1 MRPKQML
8 LLASGPIGA
17 ALLGVI
23 TLPLLSWWY
32 TPEAL
37 GQLSMLQT
45 ILSFAVVLLSL
56 GLDQALMREYHEH
69 PQTKELL
76 WVTLLPGLIIL
87 SLIALMSLSLFP
99 TAISQALFA
108 LPSTALSVGVL
119 LLILSSYLL
128 RYLNVMQR
136 LREQSALFA
145 LSQVSPKAFLLLGF
159 GIALL
164 LNSAHDF
171 YSLFAIQAA
180 ALLLSFALFAALS
193 HAVWRGL
200 WAQKLDTALLKK
212 TLVYSLPLMFGGL
225 AFWALSSLDRVMLRS
240 HASLSELGI
249 YAVAGSFAAATALL
263 SNIFNTLWA
272 PTVFKWVAAGEHQAQ
287 LGKITAQVLAVVML
301 LACLMA
307 LAVPV
312 VPFFLPAAYHNI
324 AVLILLC
331 SLPAL
336 FYVLTELMGVGI
348 AISRKTLLALACAV
362 AAFGLALLLYWF
374 WIPKYGAMGA
384 AYAKLLAF
392 ALFLV
397 LRTELA
403 RRVAMPL
410 PRFSVYVVMLLL
422 LVMSALSPWLWA
434 QAWWCYMLAWLMV
447 LGLSVGYFWRELRS
461 LGQHFRR

>member
-1 MRPKQML
+1 MQPKQML
-8 LLASGPIGA
+8 LLACGPIGA

-23 TLPLLSWWY
+23 SLPLLSWCY
-32 TPEAL
+32 SPEAL

-45 ILSFAVVLLSL
+45 VLSFAVVLLSL

-69 PQTKELL
+69 PQTQQLL
-76 WVTLLPGLIIL
+76 MVTLLPGLLIL
-87 SLIALMSLSLFP
+87 SLITLISLLFFP
-99 TAISQALFA
+99 SAIAQALFA
-108 LPSTALSVGVL
+108 IPSTLLSVGVL

-145 LSQVSPKAFLLLGF
+145 LSQISPKAFLLLGF
-159 GIALL
+159 GVVLL
-164 LNSAHDF
+164 LNTTHDF

-193 HAVWRGL
+193 RGVWRGL
-200 WAQKLDTALLKK
+200 AAQTFDSVLLKK
-212 TLVYSLPLMFGGL
+212 TLAYSLPLMFGGL

-249 YAVAGSFAAATALL
+249 YAVASSFAAATALL

-272 PTVFKWVAAGEHQAQ
+272 PTVFKWVAAGQHQAQ

-301 LACLMA
+301 LSCMMA
-307 LAVPV
+307 LAVPI
-312 VPFFLPAAYHNI
+312 VPLFLPVAYHDI

-336 FYVLTELMGVGI
+336 FYVLAELMGVGI
-348 AISRKTLLALACAV
+348 AISRKTLLALGSAV
-362 AAFGLALLLYWF
+362 AAFALAILLYML
-374 WIPKYGAMGA
+374 WIPKYGAYGA

-392 ALFLV
+392 ALFLL

-410 PRFSVYVVMLLL
+410 PRTSVYGVMLLL
-422 LVMSALSPWLWA
+422 LLMSALSPWLWA
-434 QAWWCYMLAWLMV
+434 QGLWCYMLAWGML
-447 LGLSVGYFWRELRS
+447 LGLSVGYFWEELGS
-461 LGQHFRR
+461 LAQHFRR

>member
-8 LLASGPIGA
+8 LLACGPIGA

-32 TPEAL
+32 SPEAL

-45 ILSFAVVLLSL
+45 VLSFAVVLLSL

-69 PQTKELL
+69 PQTKQLL

-87 SLIALMSLSLFP
+87 SLIALISLTLFP
-99 TAISQALFA
+99 TALAQALFA

-119 LLILSSYLL
+119 LLILSNYLL

-159 GIALL
+159 AIALL

-171 YSLFAIQAA
+171 YSLFTIQAA
-180 ALLLSFALFAALS
+180 ALCLSFALFAALS
-193 HAVWRGL
+193 QSVWRGL

-212 TLVYSLPLMFGGL
+212 TLAYSLPLMFGGL
-225 AFWALSSLDRVMLRS
+225 AFWALGSLDRVMLRS
-240 HASLSELGI
+240 HASLTELGI

-272 PTVFKWVAAGEHQAQ
+272 PTVFKWVAAGEHQQQ
-287 LGKITAQVLAVVML
+287 LSKITAQVLAVVML

-307 LAVPV
+307 LAVPI

-336 FYVLTELMGVGI
+336 FYVLAELMGVGI
-348 AISRKTLLALACAV
+348 AISRKTLLALASAV
-362 AAFGLALLLYWF
+362 AAFGLALLLYWL
-374 WIPKYGAMGA
+374 WIPQYGAMGA

-410 PRFSVYVVMLLL
+410 PRVSVYAVMLLL
-422 LVMSALSPWLWA
+422 LMMSAFSPWLWA

-447 LGLSVGYFWRELRS
+447 FGLSVGYFWRELRS